1 MSEERDDAAT
11 LAWAEGLSQRF
22 AGLELGSRT
31 EAAEAVR
38 LLEDVGRTLAGTLRE
53 RAELAE
59 ENERLKRRVARL
71 ENKLAAIQHM
81 AKDIALYAE
90 RAVRAGGDH

>member
-1 MSEERDDAAT
+1 MSDERDDAAT
-11 LAWAEGLSQRF
+11 LAWAEGLGQRF
-22 AGLELGSRT
+22 AGLELAPQR

-38 LLEDVGRTLAGTLRE
+38 LLEEVGQTLAGALRE
-53 RAELAE
+53 RSELAE

-90 RAVRAGGDH
+90 RAVRSGGDH